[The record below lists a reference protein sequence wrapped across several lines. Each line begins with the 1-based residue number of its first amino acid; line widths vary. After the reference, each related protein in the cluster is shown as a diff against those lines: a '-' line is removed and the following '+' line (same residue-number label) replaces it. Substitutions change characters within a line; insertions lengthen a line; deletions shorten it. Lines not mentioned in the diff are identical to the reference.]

1 MCLTLDN
8 VGPSISNLHLCY
20 LSTWLLYVLIYISVY
35 TLDLKC
41 QEGRAGACVSLFD
54 TLNIIS
60 IFDTVM
66 MMSKNPS

>member
-8 VGPSISNLHLCY
+8 AGPSISKLHLCY
-20 LSTWLLYVLIYISVY
+20 LSTWLPYVVICISVY

-54 TLNIIS
+54 TLSIIS

-66 MMSKNPS
+66 MMIKNSS